1 MKLFEGKSPTERN
14 KIIAA
19 MVLGLL
25 SLVALYLAF
34 GPSGK
39 KTTTTASKSPTPKP
53 SVSPGSAPEQ
63 QMPSLDAIDSVYG
76 STLISYNGETL
87 SAPDPGRNIFAF
99 YEPPPATPYVAT
111 PIPETPMPTIKPPP
125 TPPVLITFV
134 NPQGLFAG
142 TKAFRM
148 EVSGDKFTPETRIYF
163 NGNEMPTSF
172 ISPQQLATD
181 IPANFIAQSG
191 GRIIEVRSPD
201 GKLWSNQ
208 YQFNIQEPPRPQFQY
223 VGMIARKRANND
235 TAYFQESGKPLPF
248 GHRLNDI
255 VAGRFRLIS
264 ISAAEVIFEDTS
276 LGFKHKLALFRPAAG
291 SGGAPAAPTRGNPA
305 SGFPSTDGFTNF
317 TPQPMPMN
325 NPNMTQGIPG
335 IPDNIPRAPVVQ
347 PNPQPRRTIDPNKK
361 DVDDDDTDN

>member
-25 SLVALYLAF
+25 SLVALYFAF

-53 SVSPGSAPEQ
+53 SVSPGTSSEQ

-76 STLISYNGETL
+76 STLISYNGESM
-87 SAPDPGRNIFAF
+87 SAPDAGRNIFAF
-99 YEPPPATPYVAT
+99 YEPAPPTPWVAT
-111 PIPETPMPTIKPPP
+111 PTPEVKIPTPPPPP
-125 TPPVLITFV
+125 TPNVIISFV
-134 NPQGLFAG
+134 NPQGVYAG

-163 NGNEMPTSF
+163 SGSEMPTSF

-181 IPANFIAQSG
+181 VPANFIAQSG

-208 YQFNIQEPPRPQFQY
+208 FTFNIQEPPRPQFQY

-255 VAGRFRLIS
+255 VAGRFRLVS

-276 LGFKHKLALFRPAAG
+276 LGFKHKLALFRPAPGAG
-291 SGGAPAAPTRGNPA
+291 GTGVPSRGNPS
-305 SGFPSTDGFTNF
+305 SGFPINDGFNNF
-317 TPQPMPMN
+317 TPQPMPQP

-347 PNPQPRRTIDPNKK
+347 PQPRRTVQPIKK
-361 DVDDDDTDN
+361 DDVDDDDTDN

>member
-1 MKLFEGKSPTERN
+1 M
-14 KIIAA
+14 IAA

-34 GPSGK
+34 WPSGK

-53 SVSPGSAPEQ
+53 SVSPGTAPEQ

-87 SAPDPGRNIFAF
+87 SAPDAGRNIFAF
-99 YEPPPATPYVAT
+99 YEPPVPTPYSPTPYVPPITPT
-111 PIPETPMPTIKPPP
+111 PIPPPQP
-125 TPPVLITFV
+125 NLMITFV
-134 NPQGLFAG
+134 NPQGVFAG

-163 NGNEMPTSF
+163 NGSEMPTTF

-181 IPANFIAQSG
+181 ISATMIAQSG

-208 YQFNIQEPPRPQFQY
+208 FTFNIQEPPRPQFQY
-223 VGMIARKRANND
+223 VAIIARKRANND

-248 GHRLNDI
+248 SARLNDV

-264 ISAAEVIFEDTS
+264 ISAAEVVFEDTS
-276 LGFKHKLALFRPAAG
+276 LGFKHKLAMTRPAPG
-291 SGGAPAAPTRGNPA
+291 SGAAVPGGRGTAPGGFPNS
-305 SGFPSTDGFTNF
+305 SGFPSPDGFTNF
-317 TPQPMPMN
+317 TPQPMQPGT
-325 NPNMTQGIPG
+325 TQGIPG
-335 IPDNIPRAPVVQ
+335 IPNNIPRAPVVQ
-347 PNPQPRRTIDPNKK
+347 PNPQPRRTIDPNRKD